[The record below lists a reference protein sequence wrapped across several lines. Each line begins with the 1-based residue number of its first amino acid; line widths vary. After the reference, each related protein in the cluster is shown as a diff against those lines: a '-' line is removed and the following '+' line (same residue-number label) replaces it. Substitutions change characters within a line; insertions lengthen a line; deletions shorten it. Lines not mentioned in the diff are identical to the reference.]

1 MNTFGCTNTVRTI
14 SRPTAT
20 SPSLPQWSSQDNR
33 ESVSNLRCHI
43 ITIIKFYWLKGKSY
57 WIYYVLCR
65 RLAERKPVLWY
76 RDSRLY
82 LFLNNGVHESPT
94 NISSTL
100 FRARVWTLV
109 DVDSDQLFPPVLSQQ
124 GTNNLIVFA
133 TSPKKERWASLEK
146 TTTWDVAIM
155 NPWTRGEISEAL
167 AHSLLSSM
175 FKLTIFL
182 NLALLFM
189 DLQATTQT

>member
-1 MNTFGCTNTVRTI
+1 M
-14 SRPTAT
+14 
-20 SPSLPQWSSQDNR
+20 
-33 ESVSNLRCHI
+33 
-43 ITIIKFYWLKGKSY
+43 
-57 WIYYVLCR
+57 LCR
-65 RLAERKPVLWY
+65 RLAEKKPVLWY

-82 LFLNNGVHESPT
+82 LFISNGVYESPT
-94 NISSTL
+94 NISSTS

-133 TSPKKERWASLEK
+133 TSPKKERWAGSEK

-155 NPWTRGEISEAL
+155 NPWTRREISEAL

-175 FKLTIFL
+175 FRLTIFK
-182 NLALLFM
+182 NLALPFM